1 MKKNKLIFAVVLLAL
16 VLYFRPLSFPELSF
30 EDVDNLNIH
39 KVDLLFENGTPSMDS
54 TTYDFE
60 EGFPEAEAIGEILG
74 RYSYRRSLRT
84 PFPNTDLE
92 GNDAGFFL
100 HIWGENLYIST
111 SGTGEIT
118 VNARVYRMGLFGN
131 RNNLAFME
139 EIAAVLA
146 EAAPHD
152 AAIP

>member
-1 MKKNKLIFAVVLLAL
+1 MKKKILIAAAVLAL
-16 VLYFRPLSFPELSF
+16 ILYFRPLSFPELSF
-30 EDVDNLNIH
+30 ESGDHLGVNR
-39 KVDLLFENGTPSMDS
+39 VDLTIADGRPFMTSS
-54 TTYDFE
+54 IYAFE
-60 EGFPEAEAIGEILG
+60 EGSPEAEAIGEILG

-111 SGTGEIT
+111 GGTGEIT
-118 VNARVYRMGLFGN
+118 VNDRVYRMGLFGN

-139 EIAAVLA
+139 EIAAVLSEA
-146 EAAPHD
+146 EPAKSS
-152 AAIP
+152 

>member
-1 MKKNKLIFAVVLLAL
+1 MKKKVLIVTAVLAL
-16 VLYFRPLSFPELSF
+16 ILYFQPLPFPELSF
-30 EDVDNLNIH
+30 EDADNLNIH

-60 EGFPEAEAIGEILG
+60 EGSPEAEAIGEILE
-74 RYSYRRSLRT
+74 RYFYHRCLRT
-84 PFPNTDLE
+84 LFPNTDLD

-111 SGTGEIT
+111 GGTGEIV
-118 VNARVYRMGLFGN
+118 VNDHVYRMGLFGN
-131 RNNLAFME
+131 QKLLAFME

-146 EAAPHD
+146 KAAPHD
-152 AAIP
+152 AAIS